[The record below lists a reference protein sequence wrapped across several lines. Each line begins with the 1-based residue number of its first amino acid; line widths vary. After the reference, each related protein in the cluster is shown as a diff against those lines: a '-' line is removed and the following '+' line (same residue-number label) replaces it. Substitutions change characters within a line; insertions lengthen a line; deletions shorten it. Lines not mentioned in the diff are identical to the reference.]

1 MPRVPEKTQL
11 RFANFWFHVGD
22 FRLPEM
28 KNNPGVAPITHEG
41 SILLTG
47 PHARVL
53 VGNPPLLEGALLL
66 QCFATRVICE
76 CSLLLCFELKPANS
90 GANHTAAN
98 PRVG

>member
-41 SILLTG
+41 SILLT
-47 PHARVL
+47 ASCACL
-53 VGNPPLLEGALLL
+53 SWKYSPLLEGALLL
-66 QCFATRVICE
+66 QCFATRVIVNVLYYCAL
-76 CSLLLCFELKPANS
+76 S
-90 GANHTAAN
+90 
-98 PRVG
+98 